1 LFRHHAPGG
10 FGETCR
16 AAHSCELMKA
26 KEEPNRRRCRLKK
39 PAGRLTFRNA
49 SGRKEWLAR
58 RTSPIEVVW
67 HGNLARH
74 KAEPAHLSARWSA
87 KGRDFYYGFPCLRD
101 NKRLTLRVL
110 FQESR
115 ELGFGLVNIHGFHVL
130 DE

>member
-1 LFRHHAPGG
+1 MRIQQQLHMPG
-10 FGETCR
+10 EDPLDLVPT
-16 AAHSCELMKA
+16 HL
-26 KEEPNRRRCRLKK
+26 
-39 PAGRLTFRNA
+39 
-49 SGRKEWLAR
+49 
-58 RTSPIEVVW
+58 IEVVW

-74 KAEPAHLSARWSA
+74 KAEPPHLSARWSA

-101 NKRLTLRVL
+101 NKRLTLRGL